1 MSSAENRLV
10 DKVYGIMRLEDHPTV
25 RRLRE
30 TGAEDSK
37 ASERRPLDAEELR
50 ELALACG
57 ADDVGVVEIGRA
69 ELDPQRAEIL
79 RHYPWT
85 RSLLSIVIK
94 MAREPVRGTPRSVSN
109 LEFHRAGH
117 ETNEVA
123 ARIVARLQ
131 DRGVRAVNPAMGFP
145 MEMQQN
151 PGNAIWIVS
160 HKPVAVAAGL
170 GRMGIHR
177 NLIHPKF
184 GNFVLLGTVLLDQ
197 EIGAVDEPIDFNP
210 CLECNLCVA
219 VCPVGAIKPDGEFNF
234 QACFTHNY
242 REFMGGFNDW
252 VEQVA
257 DSRDAIDYRKRVN
270 EPETASMWQSLTYGA
285 NYKSAYCMAVCPA
298 GEDVIGP
305 YLKDKASHRREI
317 LRPLQDR
324 PETIYVVAGTDAED
338 VARRKWKNKIV
349 KPVGNGMT
357 PRTISGLLTFMP
369 IVFQPEQSRGLNAV
383 YHFTFTGAENR
394 QATITVRDRKITIR
408 DGLIGDADLR
418 MTADS
423 KTWLGFLAKEKNL
436 FWALARRKIKISGNP
451 KLLLAFGKCFPSPE
465 IKREHVEIVPENSLL
480 VPAIRPFEKNDP
492 ASGKV
497 RWYGELVLSEIEQV
511 THNVKTF
518 RLVNPHGGEMPF
530 RHVAGQYLTLDI
542 EPDGIATRR
551 SYTIASPPSWRDHI
565 EITLKRE
572 DHGLVSRWLHD
583 TVKVGDRINVEA
595 PSGSF
600 VFSGSERPSVVL
612 IGGGV
617 GVTPMM
623 SIARYLTDTGWPGT
637 IYMLNSFLTPKD
649 FIFESEIESLRTRN
663 PRMHV
668 ATAITNPE
676 GTSWSGATGFINARF
691 LQANVPDIALHPA
704 LICGPTPMMDAV
716 KATLIGLGVPA
727 GQVRTESFGTDK
739 RDPTQKA
746 DKSAKVVAK
755 VSFLGTGLSAH
766 ARAGMSLLDVADEAD
781 VFIDN
786 ACRSGTCGTCLV
798 KLKSGEV
805 RMGTD
810 EALSDDEKKD
820 GYILACQAEPCGDVE
835 LEV

>member
-1 MSSAENRLV
+1 MKLDE
-10 DKVYGIMRLEDHPTV
+10 HPTV
-25 RRLRE
+25 RHMRE
-30 TGAEDSK
+30 AGRTVGGAATVQSLTGD
-37 ASERRPLDAEELR
+37 ELR
-50 ELALACG
+50 ALAIECG
-57 ADDVGVVEIGRA
+57 ADDAGLVEIGRT
-69 ELDPQRAEIL
+69 ELDPQRDEIL
-79 RHYPWT
+79 KNYPWT
-85 RSLLSIVIK
+85 KSLVSIVIK

-109 LEFHRAGH
+109 MEFHRAGH

-131 DRGVRAVNPAMGFP
+131 DRGIRAVNPAMGFP
-145 MEMQQN
+145 MEMEKN
-151 PGNAIWIVS
+151 PGAAVWIVS

-197 EIGAVDEPIDFNP
+197 EINKVDIAIDYNP

-219 VCPVGAIKPDGEFNF
+219 ACPVGAIKPDGEFNF
-234 QACFTHNY
+234 SACFTHNY

-252 VEQVA
+252 VEQIA
-257 DSRDAIDYRKRVN
+257 DSKDAIDYRKRVN
-270 EPETASMWQSLTYGA
+270 EPETSSMWQSLTYGA

-305 YLKDKASHRREI
+305 YLNDKAAHRREI
-317 LRPLQDR
+317 LRPLQER
-324 PETIYVVAGTDAED
+324 SETIYVVSGTDAEA
-338 VARRKWKNKIV
+338 VARRKWKNKTV

-369 IVFQPEQSRGLNAV
+369 IVFQPDQSRGLNAT
-383 YHFTFTGAENR
+383 YHFTFTGAESR
-394 QATITVRDRKITIR
+394 KATITIKDRKITIR
-408 DGLIGDADLR
+408 EGLIGKADLR
-418 MTADS
+418 LTADS

-436 FWALARRKIKISGNP
+436 VWALARRKFKISGNP

-465 IKREHVEIVPENSLL
+465 IKREHVEVLPEASLI

-492 ASGKV
+492 TSGKV
-497 RWYGELVLSEIEQV
+497 RWFGELVLSDIEQV
-511 THNVKTF
+511 TRNVKTF
-518 RLVNPHGGEMPF
+518 RFTNPRGGDIPF

-542 EPDGIATRR
+542 APHGIATRR
-551 SYTIASPPSWRDHI
+551 SYTIASSPSWRDRI
-565 EITLKRE
+565 EITVKRE
-572 DHGLVSRWLHD
+572 DMGLVSRWLHD
-583 TVKVGDRINVEA
+583 DLKVGDRINVEA

-600 VFSGSERPSVVL
+600 VFSGSEGPSVVL

-617 GVTPMM
+617 GITPMM
-623 SIARYLTDTGWPGT
+623 SIARYLTETEWPGT
-637 IYMLNSFLTPKD
+637 IYMLSSFLTPQD
-649 FIFESEIESLRTRN
+649 YIFQSEIDSLKARN
-663 PRMHV
+663 PRMRV

-676 GTSWSGATGFINARF
+676 GTDWSGATGFINDRF

-716 KATLIGLGVPA
+716 KETLIGLGVPA

-739 RDPTQKA
+739 RDPTKKV
-746 DKSAKVVAK
+746 DKSAKVVAQ
-755 VSFLGTGLSAH
+755 VSFVDSGLTAN
-766 ARAGMSLLDVADEAD
+766 AREGMTLLDVADETE
-781 VFIDN
+781 VYIDN

-798 KLKSGEV
+798 KLKSGKV

-810 EALSDDEKKD
+810 EALSDDEKEE
-820 GYILACQAEPCGDVE
+820 GYILACQAEPDGNVVLDV
-835 LEV
+835 